1 MVVHRELRA
10 AVGGGLAVAGATL
23 AGDLLRGDFFPSGFR
38 AFGSGAAWRLRLPA
52 RVMGVKHAEGVGS
65 KGLQTNRHLRPTGKV
80 FS

>member
-23 AGDLLRGDFFPSGFR
+23 AGDLLRGNFFPQGLGLSGLE
-38 AFGSGAAWRLRLPA
+38 LRGDYGCLL

-65 KGLQTNRHLRPTGKV
+65 KGLQTNRHMRPTGKV